1 MSNSPH
7 ISIKPDRLFD
17 FLGFPV
23 TNTYL
28 TAIIVIGTFFLI
40 AYYYNEQV
48 KSSRQTK
55 FFYLIQF
62 TFRAIYNFFRN
73 AVGEKISLLFPLLG
87 SLFIYIL
94 LLNWFGLLPGVG
106 SILVRINNVKY
117 SPIPSQVS
125 HNIVAGEVEANY
137 RFVPLLRGNTTDL
150 NTTFALAIMSFFAVQ
165 YYGMKELGITPY
177 LKKFFNFANPIS
189 FFVGLLEIVSEFS
202 KVLSF
207 SFRLF
212 GNIFAGEVLLTIIAF
227 LMPILA
233 SFPFLLLETF
243 VGLIQAIVFSML
255 TAAFIVNA
263 TVKSH

>member
-1 MSNSPH
+1 MNKGPH
-7 ISIKPDRLFD
+7 ISIKPDHLFD
-17 FLGFPV
+17 FFAFPV

-28 TAIIVIGTFFLI
+28 AAIIVIILFFLLAI
-40 AYYYNEQV
+40 WFSEEI
-48 KSSRQTK
+48 KKPKRTK

-62 TFRAIYNFFRN
+62 TFRGIYDFFEK
-73 AVGEKISLLFPLLG
+73 AVGEKIGSLFPLLG

-106 SILVRINNVKY
+106 SIL
-117 SPIPSQVS
+117 IPV
-125 HNIVAGEVEANY
+125 VEAGAGYNY
-137 RFVPLLRGNTTDL
+137 VPLLRGNTTDL
-150 NTTFALAIMSFFAVQ
+150 NTTLALAFVAFFSIQ
-165 YYGMKELGITPY
+165 YYGVRELGIEEY
-177 LKKFFNFANPIS
+177 LGKFFNFASPIS
-189 FFVGLLEIVSEFS
+189 FFTGLLEVVSEFS

-243 VGLIQAIVFSML
+243 VGLIQAVVFSML
-255 TAAFIVNA
+255 TAVFISNA
-263 TVKSH
+263 AVRSH